1 MRVPDLERPN
11 PDRHPRRT
19 NKQELVALS
28 EQRMN
33 QINKRTHD
41 VEERLSVRE
50 QELAKT
56 KQQFAQLTQD
66 FRYNLKLL
74 EDRDAELE
82 RLDASIVTHR
92 AAAEKADNAL
102 QQQKNLVTEREA
114 EVRREKSRIAEL
126 EAYYKEKVERLAKQT
141 DDARNSKD
149 EELQKQKDD
158 FLVLE
163 RQLVRQLEEQKT
175 LLEAQRADMH
185 AQVAERGKRA
195 EEEAKEPIALLQA
208 ELHQEKAQSLAL
220 AGELE
225 AAQGVNQGFKD
236 EIQAAV
242 DDKREAEREAADCR
256 ERVVAVEELLESMR
270 GELDAVKE
278 FNATEKAA
286 EVEADAEAINAQRE
300 KERTLATT
308 VQDQKDEIAELSK
321 KVKELEASLETAAE
335 SVKKAEED
343 AKTAAE
349 QAETANAAAEAMKA
363 KAEEEAKKPPEPEPA
378 DEVPAT
384 PAYLPEPTPA
394 DLLAPPPSIGREK
407 PEVAAAAAGAAA
419 ARAVMQQ
426 GAGAHW
432 DSSVEQMWGRSIS
445 ISSAGPDSMV
455 PMEAVEAAAKAAVEA
470 ALATRIPTTVTIS
483 APSSPVQQ
491 HGIPSQQRVSVFG
504 PHSQTNTNTNTVGDL
519 FTVAEGSNNSSST
532 RARLLAAK
540 DAIETVGSA
549 PPEMIERAVQ
559 EKKRRK
565 KRAKAPSRPS
575 SASSALSR
583 STIEERQ
590 ARQLSAMQAHVDAIT
605 AARRERAHV
614 SRLRN
619 YWV

>member
-1 MRVPDLERPN
+1 
-11 PDRHPRRT
+11 
-19 NKQELVALS
+19 
-28 EQRMN
+28 MN

-286 EVEADAEAINAQRE
+286 EVEADAEAINAQKE

-308 VQDQKDEIAELSK
+308 VQDQKDEIAELKK

-349 QAETANAAAEAMKA
+349 QAETAKAAAETMKA
-363 KAEEEAKKPPEPEPA
+363 KAEEEAKKPPEPATA
-378 DEVPAT
+378 DQVPAT
-384 PAYLPEPTPA
+384 PAYLPEPTSA

-445 ISSAGPDSMV
+445 ISSAGPAVV

-504 PHSQTNTNTNTVGDL
+504 PHSQTNTNTVGDL

-549 PPEMIERAVQ
+549 PPEVERAVQ

>member
-1 MRVPDLERPN
+1 
-11 PDRHPRRT
+11 
-19 NKQELVALS
+19 
-28 EQRMN
+28 
-33 QINKRTHD
+33 
-41 VEERLSVRE
+41 
-50 QELAKT
+50 
-56 KQQFAQLTQD
+56 
-66 FRYNLKLL
+66 
-74 EDRDAELE
+74 
-82 RLDASIVTHR
+82 
-92 AAAEKADNAL
+92 
-102 QQQKNLVTEREA
+102 
-114 EVRREKSRIAEL
+114 
-126 EAYYKEKVERLAKQT
+126 
-141 DDARNSKD
+141 
-149 EELQKQKDD
+149 
-158 FLVLE
+158 
-163 RQLVRQLEEQKT
+163 
-175 LLEAQRADMH
+175 
-185 AQVAERGKRA
+185 
-195 EEEAKEPIALLQA
+195 
-208 ELHQEKAQSLAL
+208 
-220 AGELE
+220 
-225 AAQGVNQGFKD
+225 
-236 EIQAAV
+236 
-242 DDKREAEREAADCR
+242 
-256 ERVVAVEELLESMR
+256 MR

-286 EVEADAEAINAQRE
+286 EVEADAEAINAQKE

-349 QAETANAAAEAMKA
+349 QAETAKAAAEAMKA

-378 DEVPAT
+378 DQVPAT
-384 PAYLPEPTPA
+384 PAYLPEPTSA

-491 HGIPSQQRVSVFG
+491 QHGIPSQQRVSVFG
-504 PHSQTNTNTNTVGDL
+504 PHSQTNTNTVGDL
-519 FTVAEGSNNSSST
+519 FTVAEASNNSSST

-549 PPEMIERAVQ
+549 PPEMERAVQ

>member
-1 MRVPDLERPN
+1 M
-11 PDRHPRRT
+11 
-19 NKQELVALS
+19 ALS

-343 AKTAAE
+343 AKAAAE
-349 QAETANAAAEAMKA
+349 QAETAKAAAEAMKA

-378 DEVPAT
+378 DQVPAT
-384 PAYLPEPTPA
+384 PAYLPEPTSA

-491 HGIPSQQRVSVFG
+491 QHGIPSQQRVSVFG
-504 PHSQTNTNTNTVGDL
+504 PHSQTNTNTVGDL
-519 FTVAEGSNNSSST
+519 FTVAEASNNSSST

-549 PPEMIERAVQ
+549 PPEMERAVQ

>member
-1 MRVPDLERPN
+1 M
-11 PDRHPRRT
+11 
-19 NKQELVALS
+19 ALS

-286 EVEADAEAINAQRE
+286 EVEADAEAINAQKE

-343 AKTAAE
+343 AKAAAE
-349 QAETANAAAEAMKA
+349 QAETAKAAAEAMKA

-378 DEVPAT
+378 DQVPAT
-384 PAYLPEPTPA
+384 PAYLPEPTSA

-445 ISSAGPDSMV
+445 ISSAGPAVV

-491 HGIPSQQRVSVFG
+491 QHGITSQQRVSVFG
-504 PHSQTNTNTNTVGDL
+504 SGTQTNTNTVGDL
-519 FTVAEGSNNSSST
+519 FTVAEASHNSSST

-549 PPEMIERAVQ
+549 PPEMERAVQ

>member
-1 MRVPDLERPN
+1 
-11 PDRHPRRT
+11 
-19 NKQELVALS
+19 
-28 EQRMN
+28 MN

-225 AAQGVNQGFKD
+225 AAQGVAQGFKD

-286 EVEADAEAINAQRE
+286 EVEADAEAINAQKE
-300 KERTLATT
+300 KERELATT
-308 VQDQKDEIAELSK
+308 VQDQKDEIAELKK

-343 AKTAAE
+343 AKAAAE
-349 QAETANAAAEAMKA
+349 QAETAKAAAEAMKV

-378 DEVPAT
+378 DQVPAT

-445 ISSAGPDSMV
+445 ISSAGPAVV

-491 HGIPSQQRVSVFG
+491 QHGIPSQQRVSVFG
-504 PHSQTNTNTNTVGDL
+504 PGSQTNTNTVGDL
-519 FTVAEGSNNSSST
+519 FTVAEASHNSSST

-540 DAIETVGSA
+540 YAIETVGSA
-549 PPEMIERAVQ
+549 PPEVERAVQ

>member
-1 MRVPDLERPN
+1 
-11 PDRHPRRT
+11 
-19 NKQELVALS
+19 
-28 EQRMN
+28 MN

-343 AKTAAE
+343 AKAAAE
-349 QAETANAAAEAMKA
+349 QAETAKAAAEAMKA

-378 DEVPAT
+378 DQVPAT
-384 PAYLPEPTPA
+384 PAYLPEPTSA

-445 ISSAGPDSMV
+445 ISSAGPAVV

-504 PHSQTNTNTNTVGDL
+504 PHSQTNTNTVGDL

-549 PPEMIERAVQ
+549 PPEVERAVQ

>member
-1 MRVPDLERPN
+1 M
-11 PDRHPRRT
+11 
-19 NKQELVALS
+19 ALS

-286 EVEADAEAINAQRE
+286 EVEADAEAINAQKE

-349 QAETANAAAEAMKA
+349 QAETAKAAAEAMKA

-378 DEVPAT
+378 DQVTHRVCVCLRVRPKHRHA
-384 PAYLPEPTPA
+384 
-394 DLLAPPPSIGREK
+394 LLRRDTVLLLHRGGWRGDGDGGRDT
-407 PEVAAAAAGAAA
+407 
-419 ARAVMQQ
+419 RRQRRL
-426 GAGAHW
+426 HRRL
-432 DSSVEQMWGRSIS
+432 GRRLHRLH
-445 ISSAGPDSMV
+445 GNHRG
-455 PMEAVEAAAKAAVEA
+455 
-470 ALATRIPTTVTIS
+470 TR
-483 APSSPVQQ
+483 
-491 HGIPSQQRVSVFG
+491 G
-504 PHSQTNTNTNTVGDL
+504 
-519 FTVAEGSNNSSST
+519 
-532 RARLLAAK
+532 
-540 DAIETVGSA
+540 
-549 PPEMIERAVQ
+549 
-559 EKKRRK
+559 
-565 KRAKAPSRPS
+565 
-575 SASSALSR
+575 
-583 STIEERQ
+583 
-590 ARQLSAMQAHVDAIT
+590 
-605 AARRERAHV
+605 
-614 SRLRN
+614 
-619 YWV
+619 

>member
-1 MRVPDLERPN
+1 M
-11 PDRHPRRT
+11 
-19 NKQELVALS
+19 ALS

-92 AAAEKADNAL
+92 AAAEKSDNAL

-286 EVEADAEAINAQRE
+286 EVEADAEAINAQKE

-308 VQDQKDEIAELSK
+308 VQDQKDEIAELKK

-343 AKTAAE
+343 AKAAAE
-349 QAETANAAAEAMKA
+349 QAETAKAAAEAMKA

-378 DEVPAT
+378 DQVPAT
-384 PAYLPEPTPA
+384 PAYLPEPTSA

-491 HGIPSQQRVSVFG
+491 QHGIPSQQRVSVFG
-504 PHSQTNTNTNTVGDL
+504 LQPQTNTNTVGDL
-519 FTVAEGSNNSSST
+519 FTVAEASHNSSST

-549 PPEMIERAVQ
+549 PPEVERAVQ

>member
-1 MRVPDLERPN
+1 MRVPDDERPLTVT
-11 PDRHPRRT
+11 PDEQT
-19 NKQELVALS
+19 KQELVALS

-286 EVEADAEAINAQRE
+286 EVEADAEAINAQKE

-308 VQDQKDEIAELSK
+308 VQDQKDEIAELKK

-343 AKTAAE
+343 AKAAAE
-349 QAETANAAAEAMKA
+349 QAETAKAAAEAIKA

-378 DEVPAT
+378 AQVPAT
-384 PAYLPEPTPA
+384 PAYLPEPTSA

-491 HGIPSQQRVSVFG
+491 QGIPSQQRVSVFG
-504 PHSQTNTNTNTVGDL
+504 PHSQTNTNTVGDL
-519 FTVAEGSNNSSST
+519 FTVAEASNNSSST

-549 PPEMIERAVQ
+549 PPEMERAVQ